1 MKSSKAVL
9 AEELQN
15 EPPEPPK
22 PKEEPKP
29 PERRLP
35 SQFDIAKRIVDLVHA
50 EWPQAKYHDWTVFY
64 NALFLARG
72 ELRRTWQKRKRVEQ
86 SV

>member
-1 MKSSKAVL
+1 MKSNKAVL
-9 AEELQN
+9 AEELEK
-15 EPPEPPK
+15 EPPETPK
-22 PKEEPKP
+22 PKETPQ

-35 SQFDIAKRIVDLVHA
+35 SQFDIAKRIVDLVHG
-50 EWPQAKYHDWTVFY
+50 EWPDAKYHDWQVFY

-86 SV
+86 PV